1 MVHAQKRR
9 RAASSPHG
17 DIDPAAQSVESGAT
31 AERDTLPQFDRG
43 DPDAWW
49 DEAVEEGGGEPSTT
63 RDEVGQIG
71 WAIGLTYEEGEAL
84 RVGDKE
90 NERDRHRWEL
100 DPASSEDYRDRLR
113 PAVEADVLLAMSHTH
128 RTRTH

>member
-1 MVHAQKRR
+1 MVQAQKSN
-9 RAASSPHG
+9 RAAGPRRG
-17 DIDPAAQSVESGAT
+17 DIDPAAQSAESEAA
-31 AERDTLPQFDRG
+31 AETGTLPRLDRG
-43 DPDAWW
+43 DLDAWW
-49 DEAVEEGGGEPSTT
+49 DEAVEEGGGEPLPI

-90 NERDRHRWEL
+90 TDRDRHRWEL

-113 PAVEADVLLAMSHTH
+113 PVVEADVLLAMSHSH